1 MANNLNNKIMKIL
14 NRNNW
19 NRTIKTQNWIA
30 ANNTTKSVRRVSNIS
45 LNAVTA
51 EMKHFYHQ

>member
-30 ANNTTKSVRRVSNIS
+30 ANNTMKSVR
-45 LNAVTA
+45 
-51 EMKHFYHQ
+51 